1 MQKCPIAFYAKKKSL
16 QISQRNLQTRTQS
29 AERIAYKK
37 TAYRRDVL

>member
-1 MQKCPIAFYAKKKSL
+1 MQKHLIVFYAKKESP

-29 AERIAYKK
+29 AERIAYEK